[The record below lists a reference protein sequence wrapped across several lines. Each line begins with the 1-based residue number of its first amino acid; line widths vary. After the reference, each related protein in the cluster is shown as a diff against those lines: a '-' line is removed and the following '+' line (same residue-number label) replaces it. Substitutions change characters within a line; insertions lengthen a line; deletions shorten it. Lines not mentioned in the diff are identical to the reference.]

1 MKRGI
6 KIIIAIILVIFVC
19 FLLLGNFSTTNEV
32 LGIKLSDNALD
43 NAQYLLEVTF
53 KNKKDNNTHCL
64 LSSNNEPVGNWVKI
78 KNGVCTLN
86 VAYGDY
92 NLFIRDKFGNIEKY
106 EDNYVIDVVAN
117 QDQYVMYKGM
127 EQDISYNILRVGSL
141 KDNIVFKSNNEDII
155 NVNDNHISAVNYGQS
170 KVNILYEDE
179 IIESV
184 DVIVSNLIRNI
195 YSTDEKQYLT
205 CGQFNQEEAIL
216 ADKLLMDRVVDAG
229 VGTRAGVLAA
239 ARFITL
245 EFNYR
250 IPYFYENGR
259 LDNYDPYIYVDG
271 EGRYYHKGLYLHSD
285 KYKDL
290 KATFV
295 GPATW
300 GCYLKNFTNAA
311 PFVSGEYYP
320 NGLDCSGFISWV
332 LFNGGMDIGDIGAGI
347 DNNNFDYTDVGVK
360 KNITNE
366 LIYSSEVKAGDL
378 IGLSGHIAII
388 LGIDDI
394 NYYIAE
400 ALPTTGGVAIT
411 TVRKDQ
417 MVNSMYKYIMLMDN
431 VYNGDGNYTV
441 MW

>member
-6 KIIIAIILVIFVC
+6 KIIVAIILIVFIC
-19 FLLLGNFSTTNEV
+19 FLLLGNFSTSNEV
-32 LGIKLSDNALD
+32 LGIKLSDNALS
-43 NAQYLLEVTF
+43 NAQYFLEVSF
-53 KNKKDNNTHCL
+53 KNKSDNSTNCL
-64 LSSNNEPVGNWVKI
+64 LSTNDEPVGKWVKI

-86 VAYGDY
+86 VAYGEY
-92 NLFIRDKFGNIEKY
+92 NLFIRDNFGNIKKY
-106 EDNYVIDVVAN
+106 DDNYVIDVVAN
-117 QDQYVMYKGM
+117 DDEYVMYKGM
-127 EQDISYNILRVGSL
+127 QQDISYNILSVGNI
-141 KDNIVFKSNNEDII
+141 KDNLVFRTDNEGII
-155 NVNDNHISAVNYGQS
+155 NVKENHINAVNYGKS
-170 KVNILYEDE
+170 KVNILYNGE
-179 IIESV
+179 ILESV
-184 DVIVSNLIRNI
+184 DVIVSNLIRDVHSNE
-195 YSTDEKQYLT
+195 EKQYLS
-205 CGQFNQEEAIL
+205 CEQFSQEEAIL
-216 ADKLLMDRVVDAG
+216 ADKLLMKRVIDAG
-229 VGTRAGVLAA
+229 IGTRAGVVAA

-259 LDNYDPYIYVDG
+259 LNNYDPYIYVDG

-295 GPATW
+295 GPAAW

-311 PFVSGEYYP
+311 PFISGEYYP
-320 NGLDCSGFISWV
+320 NGLDCSGFISWI
-332 LFNGGMDIGDIGAGI
+332 LYNGGMDIGDIGAGI
-347 DNNNFDYTDVGVK
+347 DINHFDYTDVGVK

-366 LIYSSEVKAGDL
+366 LIYSAEVKAGDL
-378 IGLSGHIAII
+378 IGLNGHIAII
-388 LGIDDI
+388 VGIDNT

-411 TVRKDQ
+411 TVRKD
-417 MVNSMYKYIMLMDN
+417 NIATSMYKYIMLMDK